1 MLPTAKITVATCR
14 THGREFTMIILQ
26 LAELKDNFEHFWME
40 SSYNLDCLALNL
52 LGFDGGILPW
62 IPEKSFLL

>member
-1 MLPTAKITVATCR
+1 
-14 THGREFTMIILQ
+14 MIILQ
-26 LAELKDNFEHFWME
+26 LAELKDNSEHSWME